1 MPEVTEVTAD
11 IVILGHLAKD
21 IIEVDG
27 NNQISLG
34 GAVYYGGI
42 AGSHMGLKIVI
53 ITRLKK
59 EDFPFLEI
67 FQKNGI
73 KYYVSPSEETSG
85 LRNIYSSKNMEF
97 REYQPL
103 GFAGL
108 FKKEEIVNSLNPK
121 FFVIA
126 PIIAGEVN
134 LDLLEHLK
142 KKFPL
147 NLCLDIQGFIRF
159 REDLRVVYKSLSL
172 KERKKILSNINVLKL
187 DQTEA
192 EVLTNQKE
200 INKAAKEII
209 TSGPKE
215 ILITHKKGISVYTS
229 NESYEFLW
237 KNKNSDGRTG
247 RGDTAFIS
255 YLGSRITK
263 TPEESLKF
271 AAALTSLKLETPGPY
286 NLPLYQVEKLI
297 KEKY

>member
-1 MPEVTEVTAD
+1 MTNLAPD

-27 NNQISLG
+27 NSYTSLG
-34 GAVYYGGI
+34 GSVYYGGI
-42 AGSHMGLKIVI
+42 AGSHMGLKISV

-67 FQKNGI
+67 FRKNGI
-73 KYYVSPSEETSG
+73 KYYAYQSEETSG
-85 LRNIYSSKNMEF
+85 LRNIYSSDNMEF
-97 REYQPL
+97 RDYRPI

-108 FKKEEIVNSLNPK
+108 FKKEEIIDEINPK

-126 PIIAGEVN
+126 PIIAGEI
-134 LDLLEHLK
+134 DLEVLEYLK
-142 KKFPL
+142 SKYPS

-159 REDLRVVYKSLSL
+159 RDETKVFYKSLSL
-172 KERKKILSNINVLKL
+172 KEKKQIISQIHVLKL

-192 EVLTNQKE
+192 EVLTSQKE
-200 INKAAKEII
+200 ISTAAKELI
-209 TSGPKE
+209 TFGPKE
-215 ILITHKKGISVYTS
+215 ILITHEEGISIYTS
-229 NESYEFLW
+229 NESYKFLW

-263 TPEESLKF
+263 NPEQSLKF

-286 NLPLYQVEKLI
+286 NLPLYQVENLI
-297 KEKY
+297 KEKYEE

>member
-1 MPEVTEVTAD
+1 MTKIATD

-27 NNQISLG
+27 NSYTSLG

-42 AGSHMGLKIVI
+42 AGSHMGLKISI
-53 ITRLKK
+53 ITRLKE

-67 FQKNGI
+67 FKKNGI
-73 KYYVSPSEETSG
+73 NYYAYPSEETSG

-97 REYQPL
+97 REYRPL

-108 FKKEEIVNSLNPK
+108 FKKEEIVDNINPK
-121 FFVIA
+121 FFVIG
-126 PIIAGEVN
+126 PIIAGEVD
-134 LDLLEHLK
+134 LELLEHLK
-142 KKFPL
+142 SKYPL

-159 REDLRVVYKSLSL
+159 RDDTRVFYKSLSL
-172 KERKKILSNINVLKL
+172 KEKKKIISNINVLKL

-200 INKAAKEII
+200 ISTAAKELI
-209 TSGPKE
+209 TFGPKE
-215 ILITHKKGISVYTS
+215 ILITHEEGISVYTS
-229 NESYEFLW
+229 NGSYKFLW
-237 KNKNSDGRTG
+237 KNKNSIGRTG
-247 RGDTAFIS
+247 RGDTALIS

-263 TPEESLKF
+263 NPEQSLKF

-286 NLPLYQVEKLI
+286 NLPLYQVENLI
-297 KEKY
+297 KEQYWG